1 MQKIALIGFGTVGQG
16 LCEIL
21 RDKSEELKQK
31 YDYEW
36 NIVAVSDMMK
46 GSVYCSEGLNVNK
59 LLDYAQNGKSLND
72 YDCKCKA
79 DLLHTGWDA
88 IRTIKESNADVIC
101 ELAFTDLQTGE
112 PAISHCKA
120 AFESGKSVV
129 TSNKG
134 PAALAYQEM
143 KNLASANNVD
153 FLIEGTV
160 ASGTPILNLVNGP
173 LAGCE
178 ISSVKG
184 ILNGTTNYIL
194 TQMENGDSYSQ
205 ALTEAQEK
213 GYAEADPSGDVEG
226 HDAAGKL
233 VILANLLMS
242 LPLTVRDVECQ
253 GITQLAPEDIV
264 AALKVNERWKLIGV
278 VEKTKRG
285 FNASVMPTRVAVH
298 HPLSSISGVTNAITY
313 TTDLLGKV
321 TLVGPGAGRI
331 ETGYALIQDML
342 AIHRKGSP

>member
-1 MQKIALIGFGTVGQG
+1 MRTYRLALIGFGNVGQG
-16 LCEIL
+16 LVEIL
-21 RDKSEELKQK
+21 TTRRDELASRFGARF
-31 YDYEW
+31 E
-36 NIVAVSDMMK
+36 IVAISDPAK
-46 GSVYCSEGLNVNK
+46 GSCYDPGGLNLED
-59 LLDYAQNGKSLND
+59 LLDEVNSTGGLTSIDAP
-72 YDCKCKA
+72 
-79 DLLHTGWDA
+79 HRGWDSL
-88 IRTIKESNADVIC
+88 RTITDSNAEIVI
-101 ELAFTDLQTGE
+101 EISYTNLETAE
-112 PAISHCKA
+112 PALTHA
-120 AFESGKSVV
+120 RTALRAGKHLV
-129 TSNKG
+129 TTNKG
-134 PAALAYQEM
+134 PAALYFPELRALANE
-143 KNLASANNVD
+143 KNVQ
-153 FLIEGTV
+153 IGVEGTV
-160 ASGTPILNLVNGP
+160 MSGTPALQLGMEM
-173 LAGCE
+173 LAGAGVNRIE
-178 ISSVKG
+178 G